1 VNLKAMRGDLTVRPN
16 DFAGNSLARFYPVLY
31 LMTRTMSA

>member
-1 VNLKAMRGDLTVRPN
+1 MRGDLTVRPN
-16 DFAGNSLARFYPVLY
+16 DFAGNSLGARFYAVLY